1 MKKLFSLILAL
12 CMVCMLVPAVAEEDV
27 TGEWY
32 LKTMKQ
38 GETEYDAGAIN
49 YNITMTLNADG
60 TGTMLSPTSEEPTP
74 GSWTLEGD
82 KITVTFEDSP
92 IGGTVADG
100 IITLS
105 EGEMVM
111 TFSREANEVIQVAEV
126 NPAATVMNFD
136 GVWTPKYVGY
146 NGMTIDISQAGQ
158 EMPGVILKDGTLN
171 FTGTSSISAAFGSN
185 PLPLT
190 FADGTLSFSLALGE
204 MALTIKA
211 EMLQDG
217 MMALTLDVGMSIVL
231 YMEKTGEASETQE
244 EPAA

>member
-38 GETEYDAGAIN
+38 GETEYDAGAIG

-126 NPAATVMNFD
+126 NPAAAAEDFEGTWD
-136 GVWTPKYVGY
+136 IAYVGY
-146 NGMTIDISQAGQ
+146 NGTIIDPSTTGQ
-158 EMPGVILKDGTLN
+158 EMPGLVVENGAMK
-171 FTGTSSISAAFGSN
+171 FTGNSSMSQAFGTN
-185 PLPLT
+185 AIPLT
-190 FADGTLSFSLALGE
+190 FADGALGMSVSMGETSYGIKLEMLEDGMLALTANMGSTE
-204 MALTIKA
+204 VYMYFVKA
-211 EMLQDG
+211 
-217 MMALTLDVGMSIVL
+217 A
-231 YMEKTGEASETQE
+231 AE

>member
-38 GETEYDAGAIN
+38 GETEYDAGAIG

-100 IITLS
+100 KITLS
-105 EGEMVM
+105 EGEISMVF
-111 TFSREANEVIQVAEV
+111 TREKPEGIKVADV
-126 NPAATVMNFD
+126 NPAAAAEDFEGT
-136 GVWTPKYVGY
+136 WELAYVGY
-146 NGMTIDISQAGQ
+146 NGMIIDPSTTGQ
-158 EMPGVILKDGTLN
+158 EMPGLVVENGAMK
-171 FTGTSSISAAFGSN
+171 FTGNSSMSQAFGTN
-185 PLPLT
+185 AIPLT
-190 FADGTLSFSLALGE
+190 FADGALGMSVSMGETSYGIKLEMLEDGMLALTANMGSTE
-204 MALTIKA
+204 VYMYFVKA
-211 EMLQDG
+211 
-217 MMALTLDVGMSIVL
+217 A
-231 YMEKTGEASETQE
+231 AE

>member
-38 GETEYDAGAIN
+38 GETEYDAGAIG

-60 TGTMLSPTSEEPTP
+60 TGTMLSPASEEPTP

-100 IITLS
+100 KITLS
-105 EGEMVM
+105 EGEISMVF
-111 TFSREANEVIQVAEV
+111 TREKPEGIKVADV
-126 NPAATVMNFD
+126 NPAAAAEDFEGT
-136 GVWTPKYVGY
+136 WEIAYVGY
-146 NGMTIDISQAGQ
+146 NGMIIDPSTTGQ
-158 EMPGVILKDGTLN
+158 EMPGLVVENGAMK
-171 FTGTSSISAAFGSN
+171 FTGNSSMSQAFGTN
-185 PLPLT
+185 AIPLT
-190 FADGTLSFSLALGE
+190 FADGALGMSVSMGETSYGIKLEMLEDGMLALTANMGSTE
-204 MALTIKA
+204 VYMYFVKA
-211 EMLQDG
+211 
-217 MMALTLDVGMSIVL
+217 A
-231 YMEKTGEASETQE
+231 AE

>member
-38 GETEYDAGAIN
+38 GETEYDAGAIG

-60 TGTMLSPTSEEPTP
+60 TGTMLSPASEEPTP

-126 NPAATVMNFD
+126 NPAAAAEDFEGTWD
-136 GVWTPKYVGY
+136 IAYVGY
-146 NGMTIDISQAGQ
+146 NGLIIDPSTTGQ
-158 EMPGVILKDGTLN
+158 EMPGLVVENGAMK
-171 FTGTSSISAAFGSN
+171 FTGNNSLSQAFGTN
-185 PLPLT
+185 TIPLT
-190 FADGTLSFSLALGE
+190 FADGALGMSVSMDETSYGIKLEMLEDGMLALTAAIGS
-204 MALTIKA
+204 MSVQMFFVKA
-211 EMLQDG
+211 
-217 MMALTLDVGMSIVL
+217 A
-231 YMEKTGEASETQE
+231 AE

>member
-100 IITLS
+100 KITLS
-105 EGEMVM
+105 EGEISMVF
-111 TFSREANEVIQVAEV
+111 TREKPEGIKVADV
-126 NPAATVMNFD
+126 NPAAAAEDFEGT
-136 GVWTPKYVGY
+136 WEIAYVGY
-146 NGMTIDISQAGQ
+146 NGMIIDPSTTGQ
-158 EMPGVILKDGTLN
+158 EMPGLVVENGAMK
-171 FTGTSSISAAFGSN
+171 FTGNSSMSQAFGTN
-185 PLPLT
+185 AIPLT
-190 FADGTLSFSLALGE
+190 FADGALGMSVSMGE
-204 MALTIKA
+204 TSYGIKL

-217 MMALTLDVGMSIVL
+217 MLALTATMGTTDV
-231 YMEKTGEASETQE
+231 YMYFVKAAAE

>member
-38 GETEYDAGAIN
+38 GETEYDAGAIG

-126 NPAATVMNFD
+126 NPAAAAEDFEGTWD
-136 GVWTPKYVGY
+136 IAYVGY
-146 NGMTIDISQAGQ
+146 NGTIIDPSTTGQ
-158 EMPGVILKDGTLN
+158 EMPGLVVENGAMK
-171 FTGTSSISAAFGSN
+171 FTGNSSMSQAFGTN
-185 PLPLT
+185 AIPLT
-190 FADGTLSFSLALGE
+190 FADGALGMSVSMGE
-204 MALTIKA
+204 TSYGIKL

-217 MMALTLDVGMSIVL
+217 MLALTATMGTTDV
-231 YMEKTGEASETQE
+231 YMYFVKAAAE

>member
-1 MKKLFSLILAL
+1 MKKLFSLVLAL
-12 CMVCMLVPAVAEEDV
+12 CMACMLIPAVAEEDV

-38 GETEYDAGAIN
+38 GETEYDAGAIG

-100 IITLS
+100 KITLS
-105 EGEMVM
+105 EGEISMVF
-111 TFSREANEVIQVAEV
+111 TREKPEGIKVADV
-126 NPAATVMNFD
+126 NPAAAAEDFEGT
-136 GVWTPKYVGY
+136 WEIAYVGY
-146 NGMTIDISQAGQ
+146 NGMIIDPSTTGQ
-158 EMPGVILKDGTLN
+158 EMPGLVVENGAMK
-171 FTGTSSISAAFGSN
+171 FTGNSSMSQAFGTN
-185 PLPLT
+185 AIPLT
-190 FADGTLSFSLALGE
+190 FADGALGMSVSMGETSYGIKLEMLEDGMLALTANMGSTE
-204 MALTIKA
+204 VYMYFVKA
-211 EMLQDG
+211 
-217 MMALTLDVGMSIVL
+217 A
-231 YMEKTGEASETQE
+231 AE

>member
-38 GETEYDAGAIN
+38 GETEYDAGAIG

-100 IITLS
+100 KITLS
-105 EGEMVM
+105 EGEMSMVF
-111 TFSREANEVIQVAEV
+111 TREKAEGIKVADV
-126 NPAATVMNFD
+126 NPAAAAEDFEGT
-136 GVWTPKYVGY
+136 WEIAYVGY
-146 NGMTIDISQAGQ
+146 NGLIIDPSTTGQ
-158 EMPGVILKDGTLN
+158 EMPGLVVENGTMK
-171 FTGTSSISAAFGSN
+171 FTGNSSMSQAFGTN
-185 PLPLT
+185 AIPLT
-190 FADGTLSFSLALGE
+190 FADGALGMSVSMGETSYGIKLEMLEDGMLALTANMGSTE
-204 MALTIKA
+204 VYMYFVKA
-211 EMLQDG
+211 
-217 MMALTLDVGMSIVL
+217 A
-231 YMEKTGEASETQE
+231 AE

>member
-38 GETEYDAGAIN
+38 GETEYDAGAIG

-100 IITLS
+100 KITLS
-105 EGEMVM
+105 EGEISMVF
-111 TFSREANEVIQVAEV
+111 TREKPEGIKVADV
-126 NPAATVMNFD
+126 NPAAAAEDFEGT
-136 GVWTPKYVGY
+136 WEIAYVGY
-146 NGMTIDISQAGQ
+146 NGMIIDPSTTGQ
-158 EMPGVILKDGTLN
+158 EMPGLVVENGAMK
-171 FTGTSSISAAFGSN
+171 FTGNSSMSQAFGTN
-185 PLPLT
+185 AIPLT
-190 FADGTLSFSLALGE
+190 FADGALGMSVSMGETSYGIKLEMLEDGMLALTANMGSTE
-204 MALTIKA
+204 VYMYFVKA
-211 EMLQDG
+211 
-217 MMALTLDVGMSIVL
+217 A
-231 YMEKTGEASETQE
+231 AE

>member
-38 GETEYDAGAIN
+38 GETEYDAGAIG

-100 IITLS
+100 KITLS
-105 EGEMVM
+105 EGEISMVF
-111 TFSREANEVIQVAEV
+111 TREKPEGIKVADV
-126 NPAATVMNFD
+126 NPAAAAEDFEGTWD
-136 GVWTPKYVGY
+136 IAYVGY
-146 NGMTIDISQAGQ
+146 NGMIIDPSTTGQ
-158 EMPGVILKDGTLN
+158 EMPGLVVENGAMK
-171 FTGTSSISAAFGSN
+171 FTGNSSMSQAFGTN
-185 PLPLT
+185 AIPLT
-190 FADGTLSFSLALGE
+190 FADGALGMSVSMGETSYGIKLEMLEDGMLALTANMGSTE
-204 MALTIKA
+204 VYMYFVKA
-211 EMLQDG
+211 
-217 MMALTLDVGMSIVL
+217 A
-231 YMEKTGEASETQE
+231 AE

>member
-100 IITLS
+100 KITLS
-105 EGEMVM
+105 EGEISMVF
-111 TFSREANEVIQVAEV
+111 TREKPEGIKVADV
-126 NPAATVMNFD
+126 NPAAAAEDFEGT
-136 GVWTPKYVGY
+136 WEIAYVGY
-146 NGMTIDISQAGQ
+146 NGMIIDPSTTGQ
-158 EMPGVILKDGTLN
+158 EMPGLVVENGAMK
-171 FTGTSSISAAFGSN
+171 FTGNSSMSQAFGTN
-185 PLPLT
+185 AIPLT
-190 FADGTLSFSLALGE
+190 FADGALGMSVSMGETSYGIKLEMLEDGMLALTANMGSTE
-204 MALTIKA
+204 VYMYFVKA
-211 EMLQDG
+211 
-217 MMALTLDVGMSIVL
+217 A
-231 YMEKTGEASETQE
+231 AE